1 MAKTKTARR
10 QGPASNRGRPPA
22 RARKPVDA
30 LDLQLAAVQRGAL
43 AVVVVLAA
51 VAFWRPMP
59 DPFMLPKITAI
70 LIGSV
75 VLLAIA
81 AARAVRLGRVTLPWG
96 APVWL
101 ALALGAAL
109 VLATVTSD
117 NVLLSLVGQQRRYSG
132 LASYLSYLVVFLVAV
147 RLYAGREPRGLM
159 KAVLLSLG
167 VVSAYGLLQ
176 VAGLDPYTWASGGLP
191 QRFSTMGNI
200 NFAAGYTAMAVPVA
214 AAVALLPGWPQ
225 GWRLTG
231 VALLLA
237 GIAYMALNGSS
248 QGPVAAAA
256 GLGLVVAAWLLSRRR
271 TQGRTAPP
279 TGSRRIVWAACGVL
293 ALAAFAA
300 VVVRFGPAALGGFS
314 ERQYFWG
321 AAVGIFADNPV
332 LGTGLESFRDNFTR
346 YRAPEHAVF
355 LGFDGA
361 DSPHNL
367 PLSMLVSGGLPLAL
381 LYLAFVGYVGWVLV
395 RGLLVSP
402 PGRLV
407 GLAAFGGM
415 WLAYQVQSLV
425 SVDVPGITFLHFL
438 SAALILAAARPPSTV
453 SFRLFSLAPAARGA
467 FLPRGPKTVRRAAIT
482 GLAAVVLLGT
492 ASAWIVTRPMR
503 ADLAAG
509 QGVRAADPQAK
520 VAAFDRAVALAPWEG
535 EYRIGQG
542 QARLDAGQQD
552 KAYDSVL
559 AAAELRRGS
568 ARLALGAA
576 DFARRAG
583 DATTASFWVEQA
595 LERDPSNPL
604 LLEEVAALVA
614 ADGDTSR
621 AEKLRH
627 QAEALRTDHG
637 DY

>member
-1 MAKTKTARR
+1 LSVSKSNVATKSRKVRAGQRR
-10 QGPASNRGRPPA
+10 PL
-22 RARKPVDA
+22 VDA
-30 LDLQLAAVQRGAL
+30 LDVRLAAAQRFVLGAT
-43 AVVVVLAA
+43 VVLAG
-51 VAFWRPMP
+51 VAIWRPMP

-70 LIGSV
+70 LLGSV
-75 VLLAIA
+75 VLLTIA
-81 AARAVRLGRVTLPWG
+81 AARAVRLGRVALPWG

-101 ALALGAAL
+101 ALALAAGL

-117 NVLLSLVGQQRRYSG
+117 NVLLSLVGQHRRYSG

-167 VVSAYGLLQ
+167 VVSVYGLLQ
-176 VAGLDPYTWASGGLP
+176 VAGLDPYTWASKGLP

-214 AAVALLPGWPQ
+214 AAVALLPGWSQ

-231 VALLLA
+231 GALLLA
-237 GIAYMALNGSS
+237 GIAYIALNGSS

-256 GLGLVVAAWLLSRRR
+256 GLGLVAAAWLLSR
-271 TQGRTAPP
+271 TQGRPAPP
-279 TGSRRIVWAACGVL
+279 TGRRRIVWAACGVL
-293 ALAAFAA
+293 ALAAVAA
-300 VVVRFGPAALGGFS
+300 VVVRFGPAALDGFS
-314 ERQYFWG
+314 ERQYFWR
-321 AAVGIFADNPV
+321 AALGIFADNPV
-332 LGTGLESFRDNFTR
+332 LGTGMESFRDNFTR

-355 LGFDGA
+355 KGFDGA
-361 DSPHNL
+361 DSPHDL
-367 PLSMLVSGGLPLAL
+367 PLSMLVSGGLPLML

-395 RGLLVSP
+395 RGLLVAP

-425 SVDVPGITFLHFL
+425 SVDVPGVTFLHFL

-467 FLPRGPKTVRRAAIT
+467 FLPRGTKTARRAAIT
-482 GLAAVVLLGT
+482 ALAAVVLLGT
-492 ASAWIVTRPMR
+492 ASAWVVTRPMR

-509 QGVRAADPQAK
+509 QGVRAADAQAK
-520 VAAFDRAVALAPWEG
+520 VTAFDRAVALAPWEG

-542 QARLDAGQQD
+542 KARLDAGQQD
-552 KAYDSVL
+552 EAYESVL

-568 ARLALGAA
+568 SRLALGAA

-583 DATTASFWVEQA
+583 DAPTASFWVEQA

-614 ADGDTSR
+614 ADGDTAR
-621 AEKLRH
+621 AERLRQ
-627 QAEALRTDHG
+627 QAEGLRTDHG